1 MIRIANAP
9 CSWGILEFDRESEAA
24 EAEQMLD
31 EMQATGYEGT
41 ELGDWGFLPTEPGA
55 LAETLQKRS
64 LSLLGAFVPV
74 ALTEPGAY
82 AAGEAAALRTA
93 RLLSAVAGPDPF
105 IVLADDSGDNPV
117 RSRNA
122 GRIQP
127 EHGLSHAAWQ
137 GFTGRAEQIARAV
150 RAETGLRTVF
160 HPHCATYV
168 ETPAEIDTLMDMT
181 DPDLLG
187 LCFDTGHYRYG
198 GGDPVDGVTKYGDRI
213 WHMHFKD
220 CSPEIASRARQ
231 EGWEYVTAIRHGLFC
246 ELGQGDVDFPAVI
259 AALHEQNYDGWIV
272 VEQDVLPGMGTPR
285 ASALR
290 NREHLQSIGL

>member
-9 CSWGILEFDRESEAA
+9 CSWGILEFDRESETA
-24 EAEQMLD
+24 EAEQMLN

-41 ELGDWGFLPTEPGA
+41 ELGDWGFLPTEPGM
-55 LAETLQKRS
+55 LAETLQKRN

-74 ALTEPGAY
+74 ALTEPGAH

-93 RLLSAVAGPDPF
+93 RLLSAVARPDPF

-127 EHGLSHAAWQ
+127 EHGLSRAAWE
-137 GFTGRAEQIARAV
+137 GFAGRAEQIARAV
-150 RAETGLRTVF
+150 RDETGLRTVF

-168 ETPAEIDTLMDMT
+168 ETPAEIDTLMTMT

-198 GGDPVDGVTKYGDRI
+198 GGDPVEGIAKHGGRI

-220 CSPEIASRARQ
+220 CSPAVAGRARQ
-231 EGWEYVTAIRHGLFC
+231 EGWEYVQAIRHGLFC

-259 AALHEQNYDGWIV
+259 AALNEQSYDGWIV

-285 ASALR
+285 ASAQR
-290 NREHLQSIGL
+290 NRDYLREIGL